1 MSEYLKPFTYI
12 WNQVY
17 THGGVAGQVMIAAVV
32 ICVGML
38 VFMWITGRRH

>member
-1 MSEYLKPFTYI
+1 MSDVIKTFNYL

-17 THGGVAGQVMIAAVV
+17 TQGGVAGQVMIAAVV

-38 VFMWITGRRH
+38 VFMWISGRRH